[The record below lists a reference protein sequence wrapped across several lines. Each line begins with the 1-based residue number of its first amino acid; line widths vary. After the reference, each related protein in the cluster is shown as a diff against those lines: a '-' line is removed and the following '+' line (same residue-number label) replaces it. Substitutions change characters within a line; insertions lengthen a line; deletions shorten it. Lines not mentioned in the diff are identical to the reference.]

1 MEGSKKSL
9 EFKDLGTLPPKF
21 NPEKNATK
29 FMAYYEKYLVQ
40 SNPQMPPP
48 VWLPENWLYQK
59 TALIGSY
66 FTPKKLFGLLKYL
79 NNLWFSY

>member
-40 SNPQMPPP
+40 SNPQIQPP
-48 VWLPENWLYQK
+48 VRLPENWLY
-59 TALIGSY
+59 
-66 FTPKKLFGLLKYL
+66 
-79 NNLWFSY
+79 